1 MSTPPH
7 DSPGRAGPPP
17 RGARTTLGA
26 LELLVATDSHGSIS
40 AAARVLGITQ
50 PTASAGLRAL
60 ERGLGLELLD
70 RTTRGARLTETGRA
84 TAAWAREVIDASD
97 RFETSVAS
105 LRERPAERVR
115 VAASLT
121 VAEYLAPRW
130 LARLALT
137 EPAGAPHVELV
148 VRNSAEVTTLVLAG
162 EVELGFVESATL
174 RRGLRSRTVAHDELV
189 VVVGP
194 AHRWAR
200 RSALRVDELLTGG
213 LVVRESGSG
222 TRETLERGLAAH
234 GSALPEHLPHLG
246 STAALKT
253 AVQHG
258 GAVAVLSSLAVSD
271 DVARGALVRV
281 AVPGLELDRRL
292 RMVWKDGT
300 ALSAAARRIAGAAV
314 ATGVP

>member
-1 MSTPPH
+1 MAQSSR
-7 DSPGRAGPPP
+7 D
-17 RGARTTLGA
+17 RTSLSA

-40 AAARVLGITQ
+40 AAARALGVAQ

-60 ERGLGLELLD
+60 ERRLGLDLLE

-84 TAAWAREVIDASD
+84 TAAWAREVIEASD
-97 RFETSVAS
+97 RFETSVAA
-105 LRERPAERVR
+105 LRDAPSARVR

-130 LARLALT
+130 LARLAL
-137 EPAGAPHVELV
+137 EGPGPGGGAPDVELV
-148 VRNSAEVTTLVLAG
+148 VRNSREVTDLVLDGA
-162 EVELGFVESATL
+162 VELGFVESATL
-174 RRGLRSRTVAHDELV
+174 RRGLRSRTVAHDRLV

-213 LVVRESGSG
+213 LVVRERGSG
-222 TRETLERGLAAH
+222 TRETLERGLAAV
-234 GSALPEHLPHLG
+234 GERLPDHLPYLG

-258 GAVAVLSSLAVSD
+258 GAVAVLSSLAVAD
-271 DVARGALVRV
+271 DVARGALVRLP
-281 AVPGLELDRRL
+281 VPGLELDRRL

-300 ALSAAARRIAGAAV
+300 ALSSAARRIAAA
-314 ATGVP
+314 AAASSG

>member
-1 MSTPPH
+1 MAPTSR
-7 DSPGRAGPPP
+7 D
-17 RGARTTLGA
+17 RTSLSA

-40 AAARVLGITQ
+40 AAARALGVAQ

-60 ERGLGLELLD
+60 ERRLGLELLE
-70 RTTRGARLTETGRA
+70 RTTRGSRLTETGRA
-84 TAAWAREVIDASD
+84 TAAWAREVIEASD
-97 RFETSVAS
+97 RFETSAAA
-105 LRERPAERVR
+105 LRDAPAARVR

-130 LARLALT
+130 LARLAL
-137 EPAGAPHVELV
+137 EGSGPAGGAPDVELV
-148 VRNSAEVTTLVLAG
+148 VRNSREVTDLVLDGA
-162 EVELGFVESATL
+162 VELGFVESATL
-174 RRGLRSRTVAHDELV
+174 RRGLRSRTVAHDRLV

-194 AHRWAR
+194 AHPWAR

-213 LVVRESGSG
+213 LVVRERGSG
-222 TRETLERGLAAH
+222 TRETLERGLAAV
-234 GSALPEHLPHLG
+234 GERLPDHLPYLG

-258 GAVAVLSSLAVSD
+258 GAVAVLSSLAVAD

-300 ALSAAARRIAGAAV
+300 ALSSAARRIAAA
-314 ATGVP
+314 AAASSG

>member
-1 MSTPPH
+1 MASTPRDH
-7 DSPGRAGPPP
+7 
-17 RGARTTLGA
+17 RTPLGA

-40 AAARVLGITQ
+40 AAARALGVAQ

-60 ERGLGLELLD
+60 ERRLGLELLE

-105 LRERPAERVR
+105 LREQPSQRVR

-137 EPAGAPHVELV
+137 EPSRSARDAPDVELV
-148 VRNSAEVTTLVLAG
+148 VRNSTEVTNLVLAG
-162 EVELGFVESATL
+162 DVELGFVESATL

-194 AHRWAR
+194 GHRWAR
-200 RSALRVDELLTGG
+200 RSALRVDELLSGG
-213 LVVRESGSG
+213 LVVREGGSG
-222 TRETLERGLAAH
+222 TRETLERGLATLGAR
-234 GSALPEHLPHLG
+234 LPDHLPYLG

-258 GAVAVLSSLAVSD
+258 GAVAVLSSLAVAE
-271 DVARGALVRV
+271 DVARGALVRL
-281 AVPGLELDRRL
+281 AVPGLELGRRL

-300 ALSAAARRIAGAAV
+300 ALSAGARRIAAAAA
-314 ATGVP
+314 ATSAV

>member
-1 MSTPPH
+1 MAPTTR
-7 DSPGRAGPPP
+7 D
-17 RGARTTLGA
+17 RTSLSA

-40 AAARVLGITQ
+40 AAARALGVAQ

-60 ERGLGLELLD
+60 ERRLGLDLLE
-70 RTTRGARLTETGRA
+70 RTTRGSRLTETGRA
-84 TAAWAREVIDASD
+84 TAAWAREVIEASD
-97 RFETSVAS
+97 RFETSVAA
-105 LRERPAERVR
+105 LRDAPAARVR

-130 LARLALT
+130 LARLAL
-137 EPAGAPHVELV
+137 EGAPGGGAPDVELV
-148 VRNSAEVTTLVLAG
+148 VRNSREVTDLVLDG
-162 EVELGFVESATL
+162 GVELGFVESATL
-174 RRGLRSRTVAHDELV
+174 RRGLRSRTVAHDRLV

-194 AHRWAR
+194 AHPWAR
-200 RSALRVDELLTGG
+200 RSAVRVDELLSGG
-213 LVVRESGSG
+213 LVVRERGSG
-222 TRETLERGLAAH
+222 TRETLERGLAAL
-234 GSALPEHLPHLG
+234 GERLPDHLPYLG

-258 GAVAVLSSLAVSD
+258 GAVAVLSSLAVAD

-300 ALSAAARRIAGAAV
+300 ALSSAARRIAAA
-314 ATGVP
+314 AAASSG

>member
-1 MSTPPH
+1 MASTPRDH
-7 DSPGRAGPPP
+7 
-17 RGARTTLGA
+17 RTPLGA

-40 AAARVLGITQ
+40 AAARALGVAQ

-60 ERGLGLELLD
+60 ERRLGLELLE

-105 LRERPAERVR
+105 LREQPVERVR

-137 EPAGAPHVELV
+137 DTSRSPRDAPDVELV
-148 VRNSAEVTTLVLAG
+148 VRNSTDVTDLVLAG
-162 EVELGFVESATL
+162 DVDLGFVESATL

-194 AHRWAR
+194 GHRWAR
-200 RSALRVDELLTGG
+200 RSALRVDELLSGG
-213 LVVRESGSG
+213 LVVREGGSG
-222 TRETLERGLAAH
+222 TRETLERGLAAL
-234 GSALPEHLPHLG
+234 GERLPDHLPYLG

-258 GAVAVLSSLAVSD
+258 GAVAVLSSLAVAD
-271 DVARGALVRV
+271 DVQRGALVRL
-281 AVPGLELDRRL
+281 AVPGLELRRRL

-300 ALSAAARRIAGAAV
+300 ALSAGARRIAAAAN
-314 ATGVP
+314 ATAPG

>member
-1 MSTPPH
+1 MASTT
-7 DSPGRAGPPP
+7 RAT
-17 RGARTTLGA
+17 RTSLGT

-40 AAARVLGITQ
+40 AAARALGIAQ

-60 ERGLGLELLD
+60 ERRVGHELLE

-84 TAAWAREVIDASD
+84 TAAWAREVIEASD
-97 RFETSVAS
+97 RFERSVAS

-121 VAEYLAPRW
+121 VAEHLAPRW
-130 LARLALT
+130 LARLALS
-137 EPAGAPHVELV
+137 EQPGREGRAAPDVELV
-148 VRNSAEVTTLVLAG
+148 VRNSTEVAGLVLAG

-174 RRGLRSRTVAHDELV
+174 RRGLRSRTIARDELV

-194 AHRWAR
+194 GHRWAR

-213 LVVRESGSG
+213 LVVRETGSG
-222 TRETLERGLAAH
+222 TRETLERGLAAL
-234 GSALPEHLPHLG
+234 GERLPAHLPHLG

-258 GAVAVLSSLAVSD
+258 GAVAVLSTLAVAD
-271 DVARGALVRV
+271 DVARGALVRL
-281 AVPGLELDRRL
+281 AVPGLVLERRL

-300 ALSAAARRIAGAAV
+300 ALSAGARRIAVAAGAV
-314 ATGVP
+314 AG

>member
-1 MSTPPH
+1 MSPTSR
-7 DSPGRAGPPP
+7 D
-17 RGARTTLGA
+17 RTSLSA

-40 AAARVLGITQ
+40 AAARALGVAQ

-60 ERGLGLELLD
+60 ERRLGLELLE
-70 RTTRGARLTETGRA
+70 RTTRGSRLTETGRA
-84 TAAWAREVIDASD
+84 TAAWAREVIEASD
-97 RFETSVAS
+97 RFETSAAA
-105 LRERPAERVR
+105 LRDAPAARVR

-130 LARLALT
+130 LARLAL
-137 EPAGAPHVELV
+137 EGSGPAGGAPDVELV
-148 VRNSAEVTTLVLAG
+148 VRNSREVTDLVLDGA
-162 EVELGFVESATL
+162 VELGFVESATL
-174 RRGLRSRTVAHDELV
+174 RRGLRSRTVAHDRLV

-194 AHRWAR
+194 AHPWAR

-213 LVVRESGSG
+213 LVVRERGSG
-222 TRETLERGLAAH
+222 TRETLERGLAAV
-234 GSALPEHLPHLG
+234 GERLPDHLPYLG

-258 GAVAVLSSLAVSD
+258 GAVAVLSSLAVAD

-300 ALSAAARRIAGAAV
+300 ALSSAARRIAAA
-314 ATGVP
+314 AAASSG

>member
-1 MSTPPH
+1 MAHTSR
-7 DSPGRAGPPP
+7 D
-17 RGARTTLGA
+17 RTSLSA

-40 AAARVLGITQ
+40 AAARALGVAQ

-60 ERGLGLELLD
+60 ERRLGLELLE
-70 RTTRGARLTETGRA
+70 RTTRGSRLTETGRA
-84 TAAWAREVIDASD
+84 TAAWAREVIEASD
-97 RFETSVAS
+97 RFETSVAA
-105 LRERPAERVR
+105 LRDAPAARVR

-130 LARLALT
+130 LVRLAL
-137 EPAGAPHVELV
+137 EGSGPGGGAPDVELV
-148 VRNSAEVTTLVLAG
+148 VRNSREVTDLVLDGA
-162 EVELGFVESATL
+162 VELGFVESATL
-174 RRGLRSRTVAHDELV
+174 RRGLRSRTVAHDRLV

-213 LVVRESGSG
+213 LVVRERGSG
-222 TRETLERGLAAH
+222 TRETLERGLAAV
-234 GSALPEHLPHLG
+234 GERLPDHLPYLG

-258 GAVAVLSSLAVSD
+258 GAVAVLSSLAVAD

-300 ALSAAARRIAGAAV
+300 ALSSAARRIAAAAAV
-314 ATGVP
+314 SSG

>member
-1 MSTPPH
+1 MASTSRDH
-7 DSPGRAGPPP
+7 
-17 RGARTTLGA
+17 RTPLGA

-40 AAARVLGITQ
+40 AAARALGVAQ

-60 ERGLGLELLD
+60 ERRLGLELLE

-105 LRERPAERVR
+105 LREQPAERVR

-137 EPAGAPHVELV
+137 DASARSPRDAPDVELV
-148 VRNSAEVTTLVLAG
+148 VRNSTEVTSLVLAG
-162 EVELGFVESATL
+162 DVELGFVESATL

-194 AHRWAR
+194 GHRWAR
-200 RSALRVDELLTGG
+200 RSALRVDELLSGG
-213 LVVRESGSG
+213 LVVREGGSG
-222 TRETLERGLAAH
+222 TRETLERGLATL
-234 GSALPEHLPHLG
+234 GERLPDHLPYLG

-258 GAVAVLSSLAVSD
+258 GAVAVLSSLAVAD
-271 DVARGALVRV
+271 DVARGALVRL
-281 AVPGLELDRRL
+281 AVPGLELGRRL

-300 ALSAAARRIAGAAV
+300 ALSSGARRIAAAAN
-314 ATGVP
+314 ATAG

>member
-1 MSTPPH
+1 MAQTSR
-7 DSPGRAGPPP
+7 D
-17 RGARTTLGA
+17 RTSLSA

-40 AAARVLGITQ
+40 AAARALGVAQ

-60 ERGLGLELLD
+60 ERRLGLELLE
-70 RTTRGARLTETGRA
+70 RTTRGSRLTETGRA
-84 TAAWAREVIDASD
+84 TAAWAREVIEASD
-97 RFETSVAS
+97 RFETSVAA
-105 LRERPAERVR
+105 LRDAPAARVR

-130 LARLALT
+130 LARLAL
-137 EPAGAPHVELV
+137 EGSGPAGGAPDVELV
-148 VRNSAEVTTLVLAG
+148 VRNSREVTDLVLDG
-162 EVELGFVESATL
+162 GVELGFVESATL
-174 RRGLRSRTVAHDELV
+174 RRGLRSRTVAHDRLV

-200 RSALRVDELLTGG
+200 RSALRVDELLAGG
-213 LVVRESGSG
+213 LVVRERGSG
-222 TRETLERGLAAH
+222 TRETLERGLAAV
-234 GSALPEHLPHLG
+234 GERLPDHLPYLG

-258 GAVAVLSSLAVSD
+258 GAVAVLSSLAVAD
-271 DVARGALVRV
+271 DVARGSLVRV

-300 ALSAAARRIAGAAV
+300 ALSSAARRIAAAAAV
-314 ATGVP
+314 SSG

>member
-1 MSTPPH
+1 MATTSR
-7 DSPGRAGPPP
+7 D
-17 RGARTTLGA
+17 RTSLAA

-40 AAARVLGITQ
+40 AAARALGVAQ

-60 ERGLGLELLD
+60 ERRLGLDLLE

-84 TAAWAREVIDASD
+84 TAAWAREVIEASD
-97 RFETSVAS
+97 RFETSVAA
-105 LRERPAERVR
+105 LRDAPAARVR

-130 LARLALT
+130 LARLAL
-137 EPAGAPHVELV
+137 EGPAGGGAPDVELV
-148 VRNSAEVTTLVLAG
+148 VRNSREVTELVLGG

-174 RRGLRSRTVAHDELV
+174 RRGLRSRTVAHDRLV

-200 RSALRVDELLTGG
+200 RSALRVDEILTGG
-213 LVVRESGSG
+213 LVVRERGSG
-222 TRETLERGLAAH
+222 TRETLERGLAAV
-234 GSALPEHLPHLG
+234 GERLPDHLPYLG

-253 AVQHG
+253 AVQHA
-258 GAVAVLSSLAVSD
+258 GAVAVLSSLAVAD

-281 AVPGLELDRRL
+281 AVPGLELERRL
-292 RMVWKDGT
+292 RMVWKDSA
-300 ALSAAARRIAGAAV
+300 ALSPGARRIAAA
-314 ATGVP
+314 AAAASG